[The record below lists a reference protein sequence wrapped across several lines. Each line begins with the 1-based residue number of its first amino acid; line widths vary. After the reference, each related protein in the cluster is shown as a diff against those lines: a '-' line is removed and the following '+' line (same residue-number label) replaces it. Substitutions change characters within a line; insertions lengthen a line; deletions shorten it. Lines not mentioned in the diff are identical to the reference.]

1 MSNLLEILGRAIA
14 IDVADLMWR
23 WLTSV
28 KMPKD
33 LYESPRREHLNRIID
48 LIAGLKLDTAAEQ
61 LRLYLFENPSCIFG
75 RMAAAAICLRN
86 NQLEEAIEELNSVYM
101 RQPNN
106 TMALYALGHCYE
118 RLGKEPE
125 AIEFYQDCLKFKNYL
140 QLPAMR
146 LAAIY
151 FKNGRIGKATEQYEL
166 LKSEYPDDITALVT
180 LGQLYIATARY
191 ADAAEIFNTAILIHP
206 DNFQTSDQPEIDML
220 ISEGRMHEAL
230 ELVEGLVQAEPHRVD
245 LLARRADLL
254 SMLGATTDAVSQ
266 YEEAL
271 RLCPDFLEAT
281 IKLGTLFLQLG
292 HDEFAAQQFNKAIE
306 INDSIVDAY
315 IGLAS
320 AHKLAGNNADALQTL
335 SLAGAIQPNSSLLF
349 AELANLHFNASRRS
363 RSPYDASEDRTD
375 LIDHVIAA
383 HNVQIAAKPQN
394 PDSHYHLAVLLMSLA
409 RFPEAI
415 QLLETAVE
423 INPLY
428 GRARTKLAV
437 CLFETNKAQ
446 QALGHLAASKPL
458 DSATLSLHYKT
469 ALLYCNRVKFASSLL
484 NLERTMEEN
493 FTYPAAADNISIVL
507 QNLGILDRAAATWE
521 TLAEMAYHSPNAD
534 PPPEPA
540 I

>member
-14 IDVADLMWR
+14 IDVADLMWH
-23 WLTSV
+23 WLNTV

-33 LYESPRREHLNRIID
+33 LDESPRREHLSRIIE
-48 LIAGLKLDTAAEQ
+48 LMAGLKLDTAAEQ

-118 RLGKEPE
+118 RLGKESQ
-125 AIEFYQDCLKFKNYL
+125 AVEFYQDCLKFKNYL

-151 FKNGRIGKATEQYEL
+151 FKNGRIEKATEQYEL
-166 LKSEYPDDITALVT
+166 LKSEYPDDIETLVT
-180 LGQLYIATARY
+180 LGQLYIAAARY

-220 ISEGRMHEAL
+220 ISEGQMQEAL
-230 ELVEGLVQAEPHRVD
+230 ELIEDLVQTEPHRAD

-254 SMLGATTDAVSQ
+254 AMLGATTDAVSQ
-266 YEEAL
+266 YEDAL

-292 HDEFAAQQFNKAIE
+292 HDESAAQQFNKAIE

-315 IGLAS
+315 IGLAT

-363 RSPYDASEDRTD
+363 RNPYDASEDRTD

-383 HNVQIAAKPQN
+383 HNIQIVAKPQN
-394 PDSHYHLAVLLMSLA
+394 PDCHYRLAVLLMSLS
-409 RFPEAI
+409 RFPEAV
-415 QLLETAVE
+415 QLLETALE

-446 QALGHLAASKPL
+446 QALGHLAAPEPL
-458 DSATLSLHYKT
+458 DPATLSLHYKT
-469 ALLYCNRVKFASSLL
+469 ALLYCNRVKFASTLL

-493 FTYPAAADNISIVL
+493 FAYPAAADNISIVL
-507 QNLGILDRAAATWE
+507 QNLGILDRAAATWD
-521 TLAEMAYHSPNAD
+521 TLAEMANHSPNSD

-540 I
+540 L